1 MKRTVTLVGDLQ
13 SVITEKDNKK
23 YGDVWASTLSVLVQQ
38 DNHVVF
44 TSLEETFSYLKSK
57 PDFNYSIYYHNLIYN
72 APFIINY
79 LYSNGY
85 YSVPF
90 NTKFA
95 DMKGKQ
101 FSCLISDDGSWYKI
115 TIKLGRQFVSIYD
128 SKNLLPFSLDEIAE
142 GFKTSHK
149 LIPLSNKGRQKGVI
163 SEEEKNILGNNVQ
176 ILREALFSFMQE
188 GHKGMTIGSC
198 CLREYKSIMG
208 EERFNKYFLNLSDIN
223 IGDESADSFVRK
235 SYLGGWCHVKEG
247 CEDKVFDNGLT
258 IDATSLYPSQ
268 MHSSSGNYYPVGE
281 PHEFTTKRELSNMM
295 KTPLSEKYFFIKFT
309 CGFDIKPNHLPFVRI
324 KNSDITYYGDKAL
337 STSKIK
343 GKRFFVA
350 PDGVVRDTNELEFT
364 MTCVD
369 FKLFLEHYNVYD
381 FKFIKG
387 LWFNTEIG
395 LFDEYIDKYAEIK
408 RNSKGAKRMLA
419 KLFLNNLSG
428 QFGKKPKDKV
438 TATMRDSE
446 LGYKTKKVKSEKI
459 KTVNI
464 AVASAI
470 TSYGR
475 NFTIRHAQENYDHFI
490 YSDTDSLH
498 CNCAEEDLINIAI
511 HPTNLN
517 CWKIEAYWN
526 EAKFIRRKC
535 YVERIYKE
543 GDKEVLPYYNVV
555 ASGMGE
561 RCKELVAISL
571 TCDSEQERLSYALTD
586 RERNFLKDKRTIDD
600 FAVGLNVPSKIL
612 PKTIKGGVV
621 FEDFDFTIR

>member
-1 MKRTVTLVGDLQ
+1 MKRLVTLVGDLQ
-13 SVITEKDNKK
+13 SVITEKDNKQ
-23 YGDVWASTLSVLVQQ
+23 YGDVWASTLSALVQQ

-44 TSLEETFSYLKSK
+44 TSLEETFNYLKAR
-57 PDFNYSIYYHNLIYN
+57 PDFNYSIYYHNLTYN

-85 YSVPF
+85 FSVPF

-101 FSCLISDDGSWYKI
+101 FSCLISDDGNWYKI

-128 SKNLLPFSLDEIAE
+128 SKNLLPFSLSEIAD

-149 LIPLSNKGRQKGVI
+149 LISLSNKGRQKGII
-163 SEEEKNILGNNVQ
+163 SEEEKNILGNNIQ

-208 EERFNKYFLNLSDIN
+208 EDRFNKYFPNLSDIN
-223 IGDESADSFVRK
+223 IGNESADSFIRE
-235 SYLGGWCHVKEG
+235 SYLGGWCYVKEG
-247 CEDKVFDNGLT
+247 CENKVFGNGLT

-281 PHEFTTKRELSNMM
+281 PHEFTKKELSKMM
-295 KTPLSEKYFFIKFT
+295 ETPLSEKYFFIKFT
-309 CGFDIKPNHLPFVRI
+309 CGFDVKPNHLPFVRI
-324 KNSDITYYGDKAL
+324 KNNDIVYYGDKAL

-343 GKRFFVA
+343 GKRFFVTS
-350 PDGVVRDTNELEFT
+350 DGEVRDTNELEFT

-395 LFDEYIDKYAEIK
+395 LFDEYIDKYASIK
-408 RNSKGAKRMLA
+408 RVSKGAKRMLA

-438 TATMRDSE
+438 TATMRDNE
-446 LGYKTKKVKSEKI
+446 LGYKTKKIKSEKI

-498 CNCAEEDLINIAI
+498 CDCAEEDLINIDI

-586 RERNFLKDKRTIDD
+586 RERNFLKDKRTVDD
-600 FAVGLNVPSKIL
+600 FAIGLSVPSKIL
-612 PKTIKGGVV
+612 PRTIKGGVV

>member
-13 SVITEKDNKK
+13 SIITEKDNKQ

-44 TSLEETFSYLKSK
+44 TSLEETFNYLKTK
-57 PDFNYSIYYHNLIYN
+57 PDFNYNIYYHNLTYN

-90 NTKFA
+90 NTNFV
-95 DMKGKQ
+95 DMKGKK

-128 SKNLLPFSLDEIAE
+128 SKNLLPFSLSEIAE

-149 LIPLSNKGRQKGVI
+149 FIPLSNKDRQKGII
-163 SEEEKNILGNNVQ
+163 SEEEKNILGNDIQ

-188 GHKGMTIGSC
+188 GHKGITIGSC
-198 CLREYKSIMG
+198 CLREYKKIMG
-208 EERFNKYFLNLSDIN
+208 EDRFNKYFPNLSDVN
-223 IGDESADSFVRK
+223 IGDESADSFIRK

-247 CEDKVFDNGLT
+247 CENKVFDNGLT

-281 PHEFTTKRELSNMM
+281 PHEFTKRELSKIM

-309 CGFDIKPNHLPFVRI
+309 CGFDVKPNHLPFVRI

-343 GKRFFVA
+343 GKRFFVTS
-350 PDGVVRDTNELEFT
+350 DGEVRDTNELEFT

-438 TATMRDSE
+438 TATMRDNE

-498 CNCAEEDLINIAI
+498 CNCTEEELINIDI
-511 HPTNLN
+511 HPVNLN

-586 RERNFLKDKRTIDD
+586 RERNFLKNKRTIND
-600 FAVGLNVPSKIL
+600 FTIGLSVPSKIL

>member
-1 MKRTVTLVGDLQ
+1 MRSRLILVGSLDAI
-13 SVITEKDNKK
+13 ITEEDGVQK
-23 YGDVWASTLSVLVQQ
+23 GDVWASALTFL
-38 DNHVVF
+38 NPTETERCKVF
-44 TSLEETFSYLKSK
+44 TSLDETFNYFGIYKS
-57 PDFNYSIYYHNLIYN
+57 FNIDIYYHNLTYT

-79 LYSNGY
+79 LYDNGY
-85 YSVPF
+85 ETVSF
-90 NTKFA
+90 LTKYT
-95 DMKGKQ
+95 DMKNKQ
-101 FSCLISDDGSWYKI
+101 FSCLISDDGSWYRI
-115 TIKLGRQFVSIYD
+115 TIKRGRQIVTIYD
-128 SKNLLPFSLDEIAE
+128 SKNLLPFSLSEIAD
-142 GFKTSHK
+142 GFKTKHEVINLTDDK
-149 LIPLSNKGRQKGVI
+149 RAKGFI
-163 SEEEKNILGNNVQ
+163 SEENKNAISNNLQ
-176 ILREALFSFMQE
+176 IMREALYSFLSA
-188 GHKGMTIGSC
+188 GHKGITIGSC
-198 CLREYKSIMG
+198 CLREYKKIMG
-208 EERFNKYFLNLSDIN
+208 DKFGKYFLNLSDIN
-223 IGDESADSFVRK
+223 IGNESADSFIRK

-247 CEDKVFDNGLT
+247 CEDKIYDNGLT

-281 PHEFTTKRELSNMM
+281 PHEFTRRELPKMM

-309 CGFDIKPNHLPFVRI
+309 CGFDVKSKHLPFVRI
-324 KNSDITYYGDKAL
+324 KNDDIVYYGDKAL
-337 STSKIK
+337 STSKIN
-343 GKRFFVA
+343 GKRFFTT
-350 PDGVVRDTNELEFT
+350 PDGEIRDTNKLEFT

-369 FKLFLEHYNVYD
+369 FKLFLEHYDVYD

-395 LFDEYIDKYAEIK
+395 LFDEYIDKYASIK
-408 RNSKGAKRMLA
+408 RVSKGAKRMLA

-438 TATMRDSE
+438 TATMKDNE
-446 LGYKTKKVKSEKI
+446 LGYKTIKVKSEKV

-498 CNCAEEDLINIAI
+498 CDCDVEDLINIDI
-511 HPTNLN
+511 HPVNLN
-517 CWKIEAYWN
+517 CWKVEAYWN
-526 EAKFIRRKC
+526 EAKFLKKKC

-543 GDKEVLPYYNVV
+543 GDKEVMPYYNVV

-561 RCKELVAISL
+561 RCKELVTISL
-571 TCDSEQERLSYALTD
+571 TCDSEQERLSYACTE
-586 RERNFLKDKRTIDD
+586 RERNFLKDKRTIND

-612 PKTIKGGVV
+612 PRIIKGGVV